1 MALDQQKLYTE
12 ALAAFERALAV
23 DRIPI
28 LLAMLAHTHAIA
40 GHRAEAEATLT
51 ALRYE
56 ALSRYI
62 SPYDIAVI
70 HAGLGD
76 LAAARAEIEKAR
88 EDRSAWMVF
97 VDVDPRLDALR

>member
-1 MALDQQKLYTE
+1 M
-12 ALAAFERALAV
+12 
-23 DRIPI
+23 
-28 LLAMLAHTHAIA
+28 
-40 GHRAEAEATLT
+40 
-51 ALRYE
+51 RYE

-76 LAAARAEIEKAR
+76 LNAARAEIEKAR

-97 VDVDPRLDALR
+97 YDVDPRLDALRHPAPHAHSGPSLRSG